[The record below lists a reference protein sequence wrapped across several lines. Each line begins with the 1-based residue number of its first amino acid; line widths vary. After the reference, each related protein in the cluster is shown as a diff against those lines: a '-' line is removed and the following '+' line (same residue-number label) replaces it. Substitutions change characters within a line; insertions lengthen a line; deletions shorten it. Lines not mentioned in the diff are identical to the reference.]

1 MEFSALSDA
10 ELVKLSR
17 GGSAPAFA
25 VLVHRHGPAVRALV
39 SNDEDPVGAVISTY
53 VAAMRHLDTEPG
65 DPAQVRGWL
74 LRLASAQVREPIAVG
89 GAPLPALDEDE
100 LDEIWAELDL
110 RWPDGRV
117 PRHVPAWLGWTA
129 LVVAIVS
136 LGVLVPYVAL
146 TWGNGDRDASIDEV
160 LRAEPYAHEDF
171 LGADDEV
178 ELEQTEV
185 EDLEFELPPIDF
197 GDPGTQTT
205 TDPEP
210 TQPADPPPPP
220 PPPASEEPDPDP
232 EPETVDEP
240 DDGTE
245 DGTEVEDATE
255 EGTEGG
261 ATEEGAEDPT
271 AEEGPASGSEEEA
284 EPDP

>member
-53 VAAMRHLDTEPG
+53 VAAMRHLDTEPA

-74 LRLASAQVREPIAVG
+74 LRLASEQVREPVAVG

-171 LGADDEV
+171 LGEDDEV

-205 TDPEP
+205 ADPEP
-210 TQPADPPPPP
+210 TQPADPPPP

-232 EPETVDEP
+232 EPEVDDEP
-240 DDGTE
+240 DGSDGDTTAEGTDTDTE
-245 DGTEVEDATE
+245 GDATE
-255 EGTEGG
+255 EEGEPPDPDPDPEGEGTE
-261 ATEEGAEDPT
+261 P
-271 AEEGPASGSEEEA
+271 
-284 EPDP
+284 EPDPDPEP